1 MVLSFVQMFNQ
12 LKTIHCMCPK
22 CENLMRVS
30 DLQLRSKE
38 KIEKTWLDIFD
49 VKTKRL
55 DKKEEKFEE
64 EESNIR
70 QQAIERGRKQVPK
83 LINQS
88 INNNFA
94 KLKYDPY
101 DVKAILHPIDFV
113 VFDGMNKGQVENVT
127 LLSNKTKNLHLQ
139 SLHKAIAE
147 TIKTKSYDWKVL
159 HVSQNGEIEY
169 K

>member
-1 MVLSFVQMFNQ
+1 
-12 LKTIHCMCPK
+12 MCPK

-38 KIEKTWLDIFD
+38 KTEKTWLDIFD
-49 VKTKRL
+49 TKTKSVDR
-55 DKKEEKFEE
+55 KVEEFAEKE
-64 EESNIR
+64 NDLR
-70 QQAIERGRKQVPK
+70 NQARKRGREQVPK

-88 INNNFA
+88 LNKNFV

-113 VFDGMNKGQVENVT
+113 AFNGMNKGQVENVT
-127 LLSNKTKNLHLQ
+127 LLSSKTKNPFLQ
-139 SLHKAIAE
+139 NHHKAIAE
-147 TIKTKSYDWKVL
+147 AIKTKSYDWKVL
-159 HVSQNGEIEY
+159 RVSRDGEVEY